1 MSYFNFEELMNVRFW
16 KDFLR
21 WRRRKYLSDAET
33 ALILQEISKDFDKN
47 GISMEYL
54 HHKKILEYF
63 KLDQSELIKIIEA
76 QPTYSKIWDELEDGT
91 FVLDM

>member
-1 MSYFNFEELMNVRFW
+1 
-16 KDFLR
+16 
-21 WRRRKYLSDAET
+21 
-33 ALILQEISKDFDKN
+33 
-47 GISMEYL
+47 MEYL

-63 KLDQSELIKIIEA
+63 KLDQDELVRIVES